1 MRTLALVAVLF
12 ATAAL
17 AQPMD
22 LYGFGPRAT
31 AMGGTQAAAQHDFS
45 AAYYNPALLDTGS
58 AGLGFGYGDPK
69 MWLHQTS
76 PALGS
81 QKLSDQLPVDYSGL
95 SVGAA
100 IPMRGLLKDK
110 VTLGFAIYVPTRHV
124 FRSHA
129 IDENT
134 AYFLR
139 YDNSPERFQL
149 ALSLS
154 IRPFEWLSIGGGAQ
168 VLSNYSGS
176 ADFTAVLGTMGP
188 GRVTSRSLGSEVF
201 GAYGPMAGFA
211 VGPFK
216 HVRVMGFWRGEMKA
230 TYTQPISVDLGT
242 FGQLA
247 VNVSGVTEYAPHQ
260 AGLGVAIDLL
270 DGKLL
275 LGVDGAWEH
284 WSATPMLVPTI
295 SITLPKTLTDLG
307 FDKSVLS
314 KDLEMGFSDT
324 FVARVGGEY
333 LMFDDRLKL
342 RAGYAFRPTPAPAQT
357 GQTNFLDTDAHL
369 ISAGAGWSFDDP
381 LQMAKSLSVDGAA
394 QLTLLKTTDVNK
406 VGNNKNPN
414 YRYGGSAWFFGAAV
428 RYDF

>member
-1 MRTLALVAVLF
+1 
-12 ATAAL
+12 
-17 AQPMD
+17 MD
-22 LYGFGPRAT
+22 LYGFGPRSV

-45 AAYYNPALLDTGS
+45 AAYYNPALLDSGS
-58 AGLGFGYGDPK
+58 VGLGAGYGLPK

-81 QKLSDQLPVDYSGL
+81 QKLSERLPVDYSGV

-134 AYFLR
+134 AYLLR
-139 YDNSPERFQL
+139 YDNAPERFQL

-154 IRPFEWLSIGGGAQ
+154 IRPVEWLSIGGGLQ

-201 GAYGPMAGFA
+201 GAYGPVAGFA

-216 HVRVMGFWRGEMKA
+216 HLRVMGFWRGEMKA
-230 TYTQPISVDLGT
+230 SYTQPISVDLGT

-247 VNVSGVTEYAPHQ
+247 VDVKGVTEYAPHQ
-260 AGLGVAIDLL
+260 AGLGVAIDLF

-284 WSATPMLVPTI
+284 WSATPPLVPDIT
-295 SITLPKTLTDLG
+295 ITLPKTLTDLG

-314 KDLEMGFSDT
+314 KTLEMGFSDT
-324 FVARVGGEY
+324 FVARLGAEY
-333 LMFDDRLKL
+333 LLLERLRL
-342 RAGYAFRPTPAPAQT
+342 RAGYVYRPTPTPTQT
-357 GQTNFLDTDAHL
+357 GQSNFLDSGAHL
-369 ISAGAGWSFDDP
+369 LSLGAGWTFDDP

-394 QLTLLKTTDVNK
+394 QLTLLSPVEVKK
-406 VGNNKNPN
+406 IGNNKNPN
-414 YRYGGSAWFFGAAV
+414 YRYGGSAWFFRGAV